1 MYEILGIA
9 IFVLTPVV
17 WWLMHRYFS
26 FIYFGNIANAL
37 AKELAA
43 SFFISFF
50 VVCLFGSLMQR
61 LFSGVV
67 SLVLF
72 LLKAALVIGGIV
84 LAAALVIAVVNKV
97 CSLKSESGT
106 TEGGEDAVCPPQQ
119 PAAEQGT
126 EDAAE
131 TETAPQAAP

>member
-50 VVCLFGSLMQR
+50 VV
-61 LFSGVV
+61 
-67 SLVLF
+67 
-72 LLKAALVIGGIV
+72 
-84 LAAALVIAVVNKV
+84 
-97 CSLKSESGT
+97 
-106 TEGGEDAVCPPQQ
+106 
-119 PAAEQGT
+119 
-126 EDAAE
+126 
-131 TETAPQAAP
+131 